1 MINLMPAFLPP
12 LLGSCLKM
20 HMDYLNLLSGLD
32 KQTYPLMEMAERH
45 SFENIRGRIIW
56 ICSGGIHYVS
66 TGVTLHSVPNH
77 SNRGTSGHSMSF
89 RSESRWKILC
99 VLDVGALMATFC
111 MKEQIYEKVTGKGLF
126 TCDGLGPKETKLVS
140 FSGLGNLT

>member
-20 HMDYLNLLSGLD
+20 HMDHLNLLSGLD

-66 TGVTLHSVPNH
+66 TG
-77 SNRGTSGHSMSF
+77 
-89 RSESRWKILC
+89 W
-99 VLDVGALMATFC
+99 
-111 MKEQIYEKVTGKGLF
+111 LF
-126 TCDGLGPKETKLVS
+126 TLFLTTVIEGLPCTACPSGQRADGKYSASSMLGHWWQPSAWRSRSMRKSLGEDSLPVVGWGPKKQNWYHFQGWEI
-140 FSGLGNLT
+140 